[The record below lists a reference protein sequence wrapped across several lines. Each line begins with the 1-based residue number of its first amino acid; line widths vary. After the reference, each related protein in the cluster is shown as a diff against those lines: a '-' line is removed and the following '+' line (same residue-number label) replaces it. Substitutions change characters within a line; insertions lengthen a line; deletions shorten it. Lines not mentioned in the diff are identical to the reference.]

1 MNSSN
6 VSSQPESQPPESIA
20 PNLESENENPS
31 FCLVG
36 IGASAGGLEAFTQF
50 LGALPTD
57 TGMAFVLL
65 QHLEPNHTSLLTQ
78 LISRV
83 TQMPVRE
90 VSDGMAV
97 EPNHVYVMP
106 PNSDMAIQQGELKLL
121 PRVKTSGK
129 YMPIDSFLRSLASA
143 YREKAIAVILSGMDS
158 DGSLG
163 MEAIKAEGGITFAQT
178 EASAQFPSMPNSSV
192 ASGCVDFIL
201 PPPDIALELVRISH
215 HPYVKN
221 SRPTATSE
229 TTPETEDQL
238 QPILNLLRAAT
249 GVDFT
254 YYKSATISRRI
265 MRRMVLRQLSQLTDY
280 FQYLQEQ
287 PDEVIALYQDV
298 LIHVT
303 RFFRNP
309 EAFDALKQQVFP
321 SLSSHL
327 TQHTPIRVWIPGCS
341 TGEEVY
347 SMAISLVEFFQNQV
361 TRPPIK
367 IFGTDISDRAI
378 ENARSAIY
386 TDKQLMEVEPER
398 LSRFFVK
405 VEGGYQI
412 IKSIR
417 EMCIFAQQ
425 NVVQD
430 PPFSKLDLLSCRNLL
445 IYLEPVL
452 QKKMISLFHYALKST
467 GFLMLGTSETTGDC
481 SDLFALVDKTNK
493 IYARKLAPTRLSFDF
508 ATSPYS
514 IEKLNPGK
522 KKNESMGNLFDD
534 VQKEAD
540 RLVLSKYTPS
550 GLIINEDL
558 EILQFRG
565 QTHLYLQPTPGVA
578 SLNLLKM
585 VHKDLVLYLRTA
597 INQAKRQKAPF
608 RREGLQVKLVDQ
620 SRMVNIEVIPFQVS
634 NSVEGYFL
642 VLFEDCTG
650 SMAQRSQVTQS
661 SQAKS
666 RKRRQSVEQSAQERE
681 ILHLQQEL
689 ASTREYLQSML
700 EEQEATNEEL
710 RIVNEELLSNN
721 EEYQSINEE
730 LETAKE
736 KIQATNEELNTI
748 NDELQHRNQEINQ
761 VNNDLNNLLSSVNLP
776 IVMLSKDMR
785 IRLVT
790 PIAAS
795 VLNIT
800 SADIGRSLSDIQL
813 HFNIPD
819 WDRLLSSSFIDTGS
833 STELEVQDDL
843 GHWYDLR
850 IRPYKTA
857 ENEIDGAVLMWVDI
871 EVLKH
876 SEALIRESRDYAEA
890 IVHTVARPLIVLNA
904 ELRVKTANRSFYEMF
919 QVTSEEIEGHGF
931 FELRNHEWDI
941 PRLRSLLE
949 EILAK
954 NTQLKDFEV
963 THQFLNLGN
972 KTMLLQARRIPRV
985 GQPVKMI
992 LLALEDITERKQ
1004 MEQERAELL
1013 TREHEAR
1020 EAAEAANRAKDD
1032 FLSLVSHDLRNPL
1045 STILMWSQLLQTKTF
1060 DKNSAQK
1067 ALETIERCAKSQSRL
1082 IEDLLDVA
1090 RIRTGKLH
1098 LSITPVDLASVIDT
1112 ALNMVRLSAEAKS
1125 LQVESVV
1132 MPTVVRVMGD
1142 AERLN
1147 QVIWNLVGNA
1157 IKFTPSGG
1165 RIEVR
1170 LSVFKEL
1177 KGERLELGTVER
1189 LDALRRSVPWQWAT
1203 AYAQIT
1209 VSDNGIG
1216 IAPEVLPYIFDRF
1229 HQAES
1234 TISQSP
1240 GGLGLGLAIVR
1251 HLVELHGGTVYASSP
1266 GKGQGATFKVSL
1278 PLLG

>member
-1 MNSSN
+1 MNSSH
-6 VSSQPESQPPESIA
+6 SSTEPEFQPPESA
-20 PNLESENENPS
+20 TPNLESENENLS
-31 FCLVG
+31 FCIVG
-36 IGASAGGLEAFTQF
+36 IGASAGGLEAFTQL

-97 EPNHVYVMP
+97 EPNHIYVMP
-106 PNSDMAIQQGELKLL
+106 PNSDMVIQQGELKLMS
-121 PRVKTSGK
+121 RVKTSGK
-129 YMPIDSFLRSLASA
+129 YMPIDSFLRSLASE

-163 MEAIKAEGGITFAQT
+163 MEAIKAEGGITFAQS
-178 EASAQFPSMPNSSV
+178 EASAQFQSMPNSAV

-201 PPPDIALELVRISH
+201 PPPEIALELVKISLP
-215 HPYVKN
+215 PYVMG
-221 SRPTATSE
+221 SRPAATSE
-229 TTPETEDQL
+229 TTPETEDHL
-238 QPILNLLRAAT
+238 QPILNLLQTAT

-287 PDEVIALYQDV
+287 PEEVIALYQDV

-321 SLSSHL
+321 SLSSHP
-327 TQHTPIRVWIPGCS
+327 TQPTPIRIWIPACS
-341 TGEEVY
+341 TGEEAY
-347 SMAISLVEFFQNQV
+347 SMAISLMEFFQD
-361 TRPPIK
+361 TAARPPIK
-367 IFGTDISDRAI
+367 IFGTDISETAI
-378 ENARSAIY
+378 ENARSGIY
-386 TDKQLMEVEPER
+386 TDKQMLEVEPER

-405 VEGGYQI
+405 LESGYQI

-430 PPFSKLDLLSCRNLL
+430 PPFSRLDLISCRNLL
-445 IYLEPVL
+445 IYLEPIL
-452 QKKMISLFHYALKST
+452 QKKVISLFHYALKPT
-467 GFLMLGTSETTGDC
+467 GFLMLGTSETTGEC
-481 SDLFALVDKTNK
+481 SDLFALMDKKNK

-508 ATSPYS
+508 AASPYS
-514 IEKLNPGK
+514 IDKLSPGK
-522 KKNESMGNLFDD
+522 KKKESMGNPFDD

-540 RLVLSKYTPS
+540 RLVLSKYAPS
-550 GLIINEDL
+550 GVIINNEL

-585 VHKDLVLYLRTA
+585 VHKDLVLDLRTA
-597 INQAKRQKAPF
+597 INQAKRQNAPF
-608 RREGLQVKLVDQ
+608 RRESLQIKLVEQ
-620 SRMVNIEVIPFQVS
+620 SKVVNIEVIPFQVS

-642 VLFEDCTG
+642 VLFEDCTP
-650 SMAQRSQVTQS
+650 STAQHSQQTQS

-666 RKRRQSVEQSAQERE
+666 RKRRQSVEQTAQERE

-689 ASTREYLQSML
+689 ASTREYLQSIT
-700 EEQEATNEEL
+700 EEQETTNEEL
-710 RIVNEELLSNN
+710 RVVNEELLSSN
-721 EEYQSINEE
+721 EEYQSTNEE

-736 KIQATNEELNTI
+736 EIQATNEELNTI
-748 NDELQHRNQEINQ
+748 NEELQSRNQEVNQ

-800 SADIGRSLSDIQL
+800 SSDIGRSLSDIQL

-819 WDRLLSSSFIDTGS
+819 WDRLVSGLFIDTSS
-833 STELEVQDDL
+833 STELEVQDNL

-857 ENEIDGAVLMWVDI
+857 ENEIDGAVLMWMDI

-876 SEALIRESRDYAEA
+876 SEAQIRESRDYAEA
-890 IVHTVARPLIVLNA
+890 IIHTVGRPLIVLNS
-904 ELRVKTANRSFYEMF
+904 ELRVKTANRSFYAMF
-919 QVTSEEIEGHGF
+919 QVTPEEIEGQSL
-931 FELRNHEWDI
+931 FELGNYEWDI
-941 PRLRSLLE
+941 PHLRSLLA

-972 KTMLLQARRIPRV
+972 RTMLLQARRIPRV

-1004 MEQERAELL
+1004 MEEERARLL
-1013 TREHEAR
+1013 TREQEAR
-1020 EAAEAANRAKDD
+1020 EEAEAANQAKDD
-1032 FLSLVSHDLRNPL
+1032 FLSLVTHDLRNPL
-1045 STILMWSQLLQTKTF
+1045 STILMWSQILQTKTF
-1060 DKNSAQK
+1060 DKNTAQK

-1098 LSITPVDLASVIDT
+1098 LNVTPVDLASVLDA
-1112 ALNMVRLSAEAKS
+1112 ALNMVRLLADAKS
-1125 LQVESVV
+1125 LQLELVLTPMLV
-1132 MPTVVRVMGD
+1132 MVMGD
-1142 AERLN
+1142 ADRLH
-1147 QVIWNLVGNA
+1147 QVIGNLVVNA
-1157 IKFTPSGG
+1157 IKFTPQEGQ
-1165 RIEVR
+1165 IEVR
-1170 LSVFKEL
+1170 LLVIKDL
-1177 KGERLELGTVER
+1177 KGERLESGKIEHLEG
-1189 LDALRRSVPWQWAT
+1189 LRRPAPWQSAT

-1209 VSDNGIG
+1209 VSDNGMG
-1216 IAPEVLPYIFDRF
+1216 IKPEVLPYIFDRF
-1229 HQAES
+1229 RQAENS
-1234 TISQSP
+1234 ISQSRS
-1240 GGLGLGLAIVR
+1240 GLGLGLAIVR
-1251 HLVELHGGTVYASSP
+1251 HLVELHGGTVHASSP
-1266 GKGQGATFKVSL
+1266 GEGQGSTFKVSL